1 MDAGRRWS
9 STPPP
14 AGTRRRPSFAPFARS
29 YFDERLRE
37 LPLLRDPL
45 EELRL
50 ERRPFEDFVPDE
62 RVDDLVPDF
71 VPRPEDPLPLDA
83 RPPRAPAALTVI
95 RPPVF
100 VRELEL
106 PPDPRPLE
114 DARLRVD
121 ELPLRDVPDVLRPRE
136 VPEVLPPRVVPEVLR
151 PRDVP
156 DVLRARVVPDEAR
169 LRVVPDVLR
178 PREVPEV
185 LRPRVVPDVLRPR
198 VVPEV
203 PRPRVVPDVLRA
215 RGGPHAARLARDP
228 YV

>member
-29 YFDERLRE
+29 YFAERLRE

-50 ERRPFEDFVPDE
+50 ERRPFDDFVPDE
-62 RVDDLVPDF
+62 RVEDLVPDF
-71 VPRPEDPLPLDA
+71 VPRAEDPLPLDA

-121 ELPLRDVPDVLRPRE
+121 ELPLRDVPAVLRLRE
-136 VPEVLPPRVVPEVLR
+136 
-151 PRDVP
+151 VP
-156 DVLRARVVPDEAR
+156 DVLRP
-169 LRVVPDVLR
+169 RVVPDVLR

-198 VVPEV
+198 VVPDVLRARVVPEV
-203 PRPRVVPDVLRA
+203 LRPRAVPDVVRARVVPDEARLRVVPDVVRPREVPEVLR
-215 RGGPHAARLARDP
+215 P
-228 YV
+228 